1 MLDVDDGFDSG
12 NDDPSSASSGL
23 IHGLRVYDAD
33 QWRRMATIY
42 APLVYRWCLKA
53 GVRADDAHD
62 IVQEVFRT
70 IVMRVGEFCR
80 DRPGQTFRGWLW
92 TITRHKLG
100 DFFRSRSGQP
110 PAIGGS
116 KFLERLQ
123 SVTGGDEPAS
133 SGHVDGLAQA
143 CHRAL
148 LLIEADFEP
157 HTWQAFWRVAVEGQY
172 PADVA
177 ADLKISVN
185 AVYLAK
191 SRILRRL
198 RDELELQGQDSR
210 EQSREG
216 PAI

>member
-1 MLDVDDGFDSG
+1 VPHVDDAFDFG

-23 IHGLRVYDAD
+23 IDGLRVHDAQ
-33 QWRRMATIY
+33 QWRRMASIY

-53 GVRADDAHD
+53 GVRAADAHD
-62 IVQEVFRT
+62 VVQEVFRT
-70 IVMRVGEFCR
+70 VVMRVGEFRR
-80 DRPGQTFRGWLW
+80 DRPGDTFRGWLW

-100 DFFRSRSGQP
+100 DFIRSRRGQP

-116 KFLERLQ
+116 KFLKRLQ
-123 SVTGGDEPAS
+123 AIADTDESTAS
-133 SGHVDGLAQA
+133 ADADGFAHA

-148 LLIEADFEP
+148 LLIQGEFEP
-157 HTWQAFWRVAVEGQY
+157 RTWQAFWRVAVERQY

-198 RDELELQGQDSR
+198 RDELDQRGQASH
-210 EQSREG
+210 E
-216 PAI
+216 